1 MEHNE
6 AIECLRQHVREFVE
20 LEVNA
25 RLDEYLHKMD
35 RNGQLKFNDWD
46 GVHLSLPAPSPP
58 RFWKRP
64 PSGSSGHSSDPST
77 CAKLTPCAG
86 SCDPPTQDAHR
97 G

>member
-35 RNGQLKFNDWD
+35 RNGQLKFNGGTGASVPAPRRHHRDS
-46 GVHLSLPAPSPP
+46 GRGRRAGHLVIRATQAPAPS
-58 RFWKRP
+58 
-64 PSGSSGHSSDPST
+64 
-77 CAKLTPCAG
+77 
-86 SCDPPTQDAHR
+86 
-97 G
+97 